1 MSSNPTV
8 QSPPSPEVDARLP
21 AERAR
26 SADSRR
32 RPWLR
37 RIIAVALVIALLAVG
52 LPAVMSW
59 IAYRHTHSINDD
71 AFVEAHIVNV
81 APQLVSGRII
91 RFLVE
96 ENDRVERGQV
106 LAEVDPIPYRDKVN
120 VSRAQLDSARAEL
133 VRQRADLERVRKEV
147 PIQIEI
153 ARRTLAAAEADRA
166 KAEEA
171 LRLTRDE
178 VEKDIDEARAGVKSA
193 RASLILAEQEYGRF
207 TRLAQQ
213 GASTQERQQQVT
225 QSRDSALAQ
234 VDLAAARLSKAL
246 VSRTQIDV
254 ARRTLEAAQK
264 SEQKAAKG
272 IDLSETGYDQI
283 RVLEL
288 LVKVKEQTVE
298 QARRSLESAEDE
310 LAYTKIRAPFPGVVV
325 KRYRHLGDFAPA
337 GSPLLSMYN
346 SDLLYVEA
354 N

>member
-8 QSPPSPEVDARLP
+8 QSPPSPEVDARLQ

-37 RIIAVALVIALLAVG
+37 RIIALALVIALIAVG

-59 IAYRHTHSINDD
+59 IEYRRTHSITDD

-120 VSRAQLDSARAEL
+120 ASRTQLDAARAEL

-171 LRLTRDE
+171 LKLTRDE

-246 VSRTQIDV
+246 ASRTQIDV
-254 ARRTLEAAQK
+254 AQPHAGGR
-264 SEQKAAKG
+264 AKVG
-272 IDLSETGYDQI
+272 TEGGQ
-283 RVLEL
+283 
-288 LVKVKEQTVE
+288 
-298 QARRSLESAEDE
+298 
-310 LAYTKIRAPFPGVVV
+310 G
-325 KRYRHLGDFAPA
+325 H
-337 GSPLLSMYN
+337 
-346 SDLLYVEA
+346 
-354 N
+354 